1 MKNSLYLLFL
11 LTVVAGAAGATTVDT
26 DRAAMDRVV
35 VYQDR
40 AQVDRTVTVSVP
52 AGRSEV
58 TFTHLPAPLL
68 PGSVRA
74 RVGDDVTS
82 VEVIGLTQREEV
94 HLEQRRAEVQQLLDE
109 IRDLQ
114 GGIRAHQVEEAAL
127 QSRQEQIAQ
136 MRAYT
141 RTTVA
146 AQQTDPGVD
155 TEAFDRTLDLFVAES
170 EDAIARRSELQAA
183 VAELDQQI
191 ASRQQRIA
199 DLQYGS
205 DRTTTTVSV
214 TVEAD
219 RAGSAPLVLTY
230 GVGGVSWSPRYD
242 LRYRDDQLTLAY
254 MAEVRQ
260 SSGEDWGDVRLVFTT
275 ARPDEMVPPPANQ
288 PLYLSGYK
296 EKEETVQLG
305 SLREEG
311 RDDWSRPDSG
321 GIVDAGETV
330 AVVQRSL
337 AVDLELLRPASVPA
351 DGRPY
356 RIAVLEQALD
366 SELDRY
372 AAPSRSPHVFLR
384 AQTSNQTGLQLLSGP
399 ADVFLSSGYVGTMPI
414 PDLAP
419 GEDIAISLGPAGP
432 VTVSREFDAQRNRV
446 VERSLGRKK
455 VHFVY
460 DLVVNNYGGDP
471 MDVVIEE
478 AVPVSRVDQVK
489 VEIDDETTAGFD
501 VAKDES
507 LYTWTLS
514 LAGGEEKRVHL
525 QYVVDLPEDYA
536 WEGY

>member
-1 MKNSLYLLFL
+1 MKYALNLLFL
-11 LTVVAGAAGATTVDT
+11 LALIAGPSSATTVDT
-26 DRAAMDRVV
+26 TTASMDRVV

-40 AQVDRTVTVSVP
+40 AQVDREVSVGVP

-58 TFTHLPAPLL
+58 TFVGLPSPLL

-74 RVGDDVTS
+74 RLGDDVQG

-94 HLEQRRAEVQQLLDE
+94 HLRQRRAEVQQLLDE

-114 GGIRAHQVEEAAL
+114 TEVRTHQVDDAAL
-127 QSRQEQIAQ
+127 QARLEQIAQ

-141 RTTVA
+141 HTTVA
-146 AQQTDPGVD
+146 RGQTDPGVD
-155 TEAFDRTLDLFVAES
+155 TEGFDRSLDLFQEESVA
-170 EDAIARRSELQAA
+170 AIGERSRLQATLA
-183 VAELDQQI
+183 DLDRQI
-191 ASRQQRIA
+191 AERQQRIA

-205 DRTTTTVSV
+205 DRTTTTVAV
-214 TVEAD
+214 TVEAT
-219 RAGSAPLVLTY
+219 RATSAPLVLTY

-260 SSGEDWGDVRLVFTT
+260 SSGEDWDDVRLVFTT

-305 SLREEG
+305 SLREEAKE
-311 RDDWSRPDSG
+311 DWSRPDSG
-321 GIVDAGETV
+321 VVAGTDATV

-356 RIAVLEQALD
+356 RIAVLEQAMD

-372 AAPSRSPHVFLR
+372 AAPSLSPQVFLR
-384 AQTSNQTGLQLLSGP
+384 AQTSNQTGLQLLAGP
-399 ADVFLSSGYVGTMPI
+399 ADVFLSSGYVGSIPM

-419 GEDIAISLGPAGP
+419 GEDLDVSLGPAGP
-432 VTVSREFDAQRNRV
+432 VTVSRDFDAQRNRV
-446 VERSLGRKK
+446 VERTAVRKK

-460 DLVVNNYGGDP
+460 DLVVNNYGSEP
-471 MDVVIEE
+471 MAVVVEE
-478 AVPVSRVDQVK
+478 AIPVSRVDQVK
-489 VEIDDETTAGFD
+489 IKLGETTTPGY
-501 VAKDES
+501 VRGKDSS

-514 LAGGEEKRVHL
+514 LAGGEEKRIHL
-525 QYVVDLPEDYA
+525 EYVVDLPEDYA